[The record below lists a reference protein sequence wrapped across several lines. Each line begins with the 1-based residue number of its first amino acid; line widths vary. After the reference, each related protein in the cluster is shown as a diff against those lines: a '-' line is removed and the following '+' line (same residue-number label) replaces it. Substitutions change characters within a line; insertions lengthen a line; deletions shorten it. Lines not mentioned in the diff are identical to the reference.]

1 MIRAALIFLGVWTAL
16 PAWADL
22 AAVRA
27 EPNLEKRSRRAL
39 ENAQAAFQSA
49 QKSYLEKSD
58 AAAANASLEEVAQSV
73 QLCYDSLEET
83 GKNPSRSPKYF
94 KSAEIATRELLRRLD
109 DFRERM
115 SAMDRDGID
124 QARATVQKV
133 HDNLLAGI
141 MGGKK
146 SKLER

>member
-1 MIRAALIFLGVWTAL
+1 LIRAALILLGVWAAL
-16 PAWADL
+16 PAGADL

-58 AAAANASLEEVAQSV
+58 VAAANASLEEVAQSV
-73 QLCYDSLEET
+73 QLCYDSLQET
-83 GKNPSRSPKYF
+83 GKIPSRSPKYF
-94 KSAEIATRELLRRLD
+94 KSAEIATRELLRKLN

-115 SAMDRDGID
+115 SAMDRDRID
-124 QARATVQKV
+124 QVRATVQEV